1 MTGETDNLLLTH
13 LGEINAKL
21 GSLEKR
27 FDLQDKR
34 WNEAQNY
41 LSQTLGMGLIGQRK
55 NDEQDARIG
64 DLEVRAKRIEDLHTD
79 LRRWVTRIDER
90 G

>member
-1 MTGETDNLLLTH
+1 MTGETDNQLLAQ

-34 WNEAQNY
+34 WIETQNY
-41 LSQTLGMGLIGQRK
+41 LSQALGTGLMSQRK
-55 NDEQDARIG
+55 NDEQDARLG
-64 DLEVRAKRIEDLHTD
+64 DLELRTKRIEDLHTD
-79 LRRWVTRIDER
+79 LRRWVTQIDER
-90 G
+90 H